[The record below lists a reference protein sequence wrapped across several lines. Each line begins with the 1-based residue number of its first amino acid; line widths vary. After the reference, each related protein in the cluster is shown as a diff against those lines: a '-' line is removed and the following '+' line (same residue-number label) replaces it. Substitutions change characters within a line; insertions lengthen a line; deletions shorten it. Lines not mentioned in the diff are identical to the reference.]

1 MGWTDL
7 KGWHSGGFRVA
18 VVWGE
23 AGWLADWQ
31 IGWEPLCI
39 PIWVG
44 PFSSLFLLQ
53 TSIRTPTK
61 GKGAKDGKEGR
72 VEWHGSL

>member
-7 KGWHSGGFRVA
+7 KGGIRADLELQWFGGSWR
-18 VVWGE
+18 
-23 AGWLADWQ
+23 LADWQ
-31 IGWEPLCI
+31 IGWEPHCI